1 MTIALGLHYV
11 EIACTLL
18 TNANTEESLRMDK
31 QKAKECLGALQMLE
45 VLLTDGN
52 DKVSID
58 AFCFLW
64 NTIANYAE
72 EEAMV

>member
-1 MTIALGLHYV
+1 
-11 EIACTLL
+11 
-18 TNANTEESLRMDK
+18 MDK

-72 EEAMV
+72 EEATV

>member
-1 MTIALGLHYV
+1 
-11 EIACTLL
+11 
-18 TNANTEESLRMDK
+18 MDK

-45 VLLTDGN
+45 VLLTDSN

-72 EEAMV
+72 GEAMV